1 VRRST
6 AILATIAL
14 GASLATGS
22 TTASMAAHG
31 GDSDGHIV
39 KFSDA
44 GIANRQPKHQH
55 RKVIFSDPAYQYQ
68 SWWNYD
74 TDAAYCSFDAVN
86 SSYYGANGMWT
97 SCP

>member
-22 TTASMAAHG
+22 ATASMAARLGG
-31 GDSDGHIV
+31 GDGHTMDSYI
-39 KFSDA
+39 
-44 GIANRQPKHQH
+44 GIGNRQPKHQH
-55 RKVIFSDPAYQYQ
+55 RKVIFSDPGYQYQ

-86 SSYYGANGMWT
+86 SSYYSANGTWN